1 MSTIKELLRYATETL
16 KNAGIE
22 TPVVEAGVI
31 LCHVLKCN
39 RAYLICHDDRVLKA
53 AEIDEVTRLLKGRTE
68 KIPLQYL
75 LDETEFM
82 SLRFKVSPAVL
93 IPRQDTEIL
102 VEKCIELIRELG
114 RQDTRVL
121 DMCTGSGCIAVSIA
135 YYCPE
140 ARVTAC
146 DVSKAALEIAGINA
160 GRAGVKSRVGFHR
173 GDLFEALNSGARFET
188 RFDIITSNP
197 PYIETATVEQLQ
209 SEVRDYEPYIALDGG
224 ADGLTFYRRIVEE
237 APKYLVTDGY
247 LALEIGYNQGES
259 VSKLMESSFHSITL
273 IKDYGG
279 NNRVVVGRL
288 KEGECDL

>member
-1 MSTIKELLRYATETL
+1 MNTIKELLQYATETL
-16 KNAGIE
+16 KNSGIE

-39 RAYLICHDDRVLKA
+39 RAYLISHNDRVLQA
-53 AEIDEVTRLLKGRTE
+53 PEFDELTRLLKGRTE

-75 LDETEFM
+75 LGETEFM
-82 SLRFKVSPAVL
+82 SLGFKVSPAVL

-102 VEKCIELIRELG
+102 AERCIELVQELG
-114 RQDTRVL
+114 GQGTRVL

-160 GRAGVKSRVGFHR
+160 WQAGVQSRVEFRR
-173 GDLFEALNSGARFET
+173 GDLFEVLNSEE
-188 RFDIITSNP
+188 RFDIIASNP
-197 PYIETATVEQLQ
+197 PYIETAIVEQLQ

-224 ADGLTFYRRIVEE
+224 ADGLDFYRRIVEE
-237 APKYLVTDGY
+237 APKYLVTGGY
-247 LALEIGYNQGES
+247 IALEIGYNQGES
-259 VSKLMESSFHSITL
+259 VSKLMERSFESVTL
-273 IKDYGG
+273 LKDYGG
-279 NNRVVVGRL
+279 NDRVVVGRMHINI
-288 KEGECDL
+288 